1 MYSRYLLFST
11 LLVMAAEAYARN
23 DNNMIGINAQL
34 QDKTAEGSISS
45 ADSISL
51 ADSIFKDEELKEV
64 KVVARKAGTSRLA
77 GAVNGIAVNKDEFFK
92 AACCNLGESFT
103 TNPSVDVAYNDA
115 TTGARQIKL
124 LGLSGTYVQMLTEN
138 LPNFRGAAIPYAL
151 GYVPGTWMK
160 GIQVSKG
167 SASVKNG
174 YESITGQINVDYL
187 QPEDEQQVE
196 VNLFGDTKSRIEANA
211 DANVHLS
218 DKWATEFLLH
228 HENIIKNHD
237 DNDDGF
243 YDMPGREQYHLQ
255 NRWVYKG
262 DKYIFHGGVGALK
275 EIRTSGQAEE
285 HLNAHT
291 LSSDSHKMVSDS
303 DASSSDSQAMAS
315 DLSSDS
321 QNLFRIRL
329 HTNRYAGYMKHAFIL
344 NREHG
349 TNIALMSS
357 ASMHQLDAQ
366 YGNRFYN
373 LNEKNLYGSL
383 VFETNF
389 TQQHNL
395 SLGLSMNHDYLGQ
408 RTNVNVY
415 PSTSLNSS
423 SGQSS
428 SYILPE
434 MQRLNEKET
443 TPGAYAQYTYTLG
456 TKLTAMAGV
465 RFDHSSIYGNFFT
478 PRFHVK
484 YSPVEAVSI
493 RLSAGKGYRTVF
505 GLAEYN
511 YLLAS
516 GRELQIAGRD
526 LQTSAPGSQTSAGS
540 LLSSNGLKQEEAWN
554 YGVSTAFYIPLF
566 SKTLKLNA
574 EYYYTDFR
582 NQAVVD
588 YDADSRL
595 IVIHNLQG
603 KSYSHTFQID
613 ASYPLLKGLEIT
625 AAYRLNNVKCSYGIE
640 NELKEKPLTSK
651 YKALFTA
658 SYKTPLALWQFD
670 ATVQLNGGE
679 RNPEPYQLADGT
691 PSWSSRFHS
700 FEQVSA
706 QITRWFRHWSIYVGG
721 ENLTGFRQKTPIY
734 GAAQPWGRD
743 FEPTLIWGPVEGR
756 MFYAGVRVKL

>member
-1 MYSRYLLFST
+1 MYSRYILTGALLMLALKGYSQT
-11 LLVMAAEAYARN
+11 
-23 DNNMIGINAQL
+23 D
-34 QDKTAEGSISS
+34 TA
-45 ADSISL
+45 SL
-51 ADSIFKDEELKEV
+51 DSIFKDEELKEV

-77 GAVNGIAVNKDEFFK
+77 GAVNGIAVNKDELFK

-151 GYVPGTWMK
+151 GYVPGPWMK
-160 GIQVSKG
+160 GILVSKG

-196 VNLFGDTKSRIEANA
+196 VNLFGDSKSRIEANA

-218 DKWATEFLLH
+218 DKWATEILLH
-228 HENIIKNHD
+228 HENILQNHD
-237 DNDDGF
+237 DNGDGF
-243 YDMPGREQYHLQ
+243 YDMPGREQYNVQ

-262 DKYIFHGGVGALK
+262 NKYIFHGGLGALK
-275 EIRTSGQAEE
+275 EIRTSGQDEE
-285 HLNAHT
+285 HVH
-291 LSSDSHKMVSDS
+291 SDEIY
-303 DASSSDSQAMAS
+303 
-315 DLSSDS
+315 
-321 QNLFRIRL
+321 RIKL
-329 HTNRYAGYMKHAFIL
+329 HTNRYEGYMKHAFIL
-344 NREHG
+344 NHEHG
-349 TNIALMSS
+349 TNIAFMSS

-366 YGNRFYN
+366 YDNRFYD

-383 VFETNF
+383 MFETNF
-389 TQQHNL
+389 STQHNL
-395 SLGLSMNHDYLGQ
+395 SLGLSVNHDYLGQ
-408 RTNVNVY
+408 RANVNVY
-415 PSTSLNSS
+415 PHVYAD
-423 SGQSS
+423 QKPP
-428 SYILPE
+428 YILSE
-434 MQRLNEKET
+434 RQRLNEKET

-465 RFDHSSIYGNFFT
+465 RIDHSSIYGNFFT

-484 YSPVEAVSI
+484 YSPIDAISI

-516 GRELQIAGRD
+516 GRKFQITGD
-526 LQTSAPGSQTSAGS
+526 
-540 LLSSNGLKQEEAWN
+540 GLKQEEAWN
-554 YGVSTAFYIPLF
+554 YGVSTAFYIPMF
-566 SKTLKLNA
+566 GKTLKLNA
-574 EYYYTDFR
+574 EYYYTDFK

-588 YDADSRL
+588 YESAKEL
-595 IVIHNLQG
+595 IAIYNLIG

-625 AAYRLNNVKCSYGIE
+625 AAYRLNDVKCTYDYGK
-640 NELKEKPLTSK
+640 NLKEKPLTSK

-658 SYKTPLALWQFD
+658 SYKTPLGLWQFD
-670 ATVQLNGGE
+670 ATVQLNGGG
-679 RNPEPYQLADGT
+679 RNPEPYQLADGSQ
-691 PSWSSRFHS
+691 SWSPRFHS

-721 ENLTGFRQKTPIY
+721 ENLTGFKQKTPIY
-734 GAAQPWGRD
+734 GAGNPWGSD
-743 FEPTLIWGPVEGR
+743 FEPTLVWGPVEGR
-756 MFYAGVRVKL
+756 MFYAGVRVHF

>member
-1 MYSRYLLFST
+1 MYSRYILLSA
-11 LLVMAAEAYARN
+11 LLVIGAETYAKNNKTEVASLLSYN
-23 DNNMIGINAQL
+23 DSEGNAP
-34 QDKTAEGSISS
+34 
-45 ADSISL
+45 ADSSYQ
-51 ADSIFKDEELKEV
+51 DSIFKDQTLQEV
-64 KVVARKAGTSRLA
+64 KAVARKPGTSRLA
-77 GAVNGIAVNKDEFFK
+77 GAVNGIAMNKDELFK

-151 GYVPGTWMK
+151 GYVPGPWMK

-167 SASVKNG
+167 CASVKNG

-218 DKWATEFLLH
+218 DRWATEILLH

-237 DNDDGF
+237 DNGDGF
-243 YDMPGREQYHLQ
+243 YDMPGREQYNVQ

-262 DKYIFHGGVGALK
+262 KSYIFHGGLGALK
-275 EIRTSGQAEE
+275 EIRTSGQDEE
-285 HLNAHT
+285 HVH
-291 LSSDSHKMVSDS
+291 SDDIY
-303 DASSSDSQAMAS
+303 
-315 DLSSDS
+315 
-321 QNLFRIRL
+321 RIKL
-329 HTNRYAGYMKHAFIL
+329 HTNRYEGYMKHAFIL
-344 NREHG
+344 NHEHG
-349 TNIALMSS
+349 TNIAFMSS
-357 ASMHQLDAQ
+357 ASMHQLNAR
-366 YGNRFYN
+366 YGNKLYD

-383 VFETNF
+383 MFETNF
-389 TQQHNL
+389 STQHNL
-395 SLGLSMNHDYLGQ
+395 SLGLSFNHDYLGQ
-408 RTNVNVY
+408 NE
-415 PSTSLNSS
+415 
-423 SGQSS
+423 GQNKG
-428 SYILPE
+428 
-434 MQRLNEKET
+434 QNEKET

-465 RFDHSSIYGNFFT
+465 RFDHSSLYGNFFT

-484 YSPVEAVSI
+484 YSPVDAISI

-505 GLAEYN
+505 GMAEYN

-516 GRELQIAGRD
+516 GRNLNI
-526 LQTSAPGSQTSAGS
+526 SKS
-540 LLSSNGLKQEEAWN
+540 LKQEEAWN
-554 YGVSTAFYIPLF
+554 YGLSTAFYTPMF
-566 SKTLKLNA
+566 GKTLKLNA

-588 YDADSRL
+588 YDANKEFISIYNL
-595 IVIHNLQG
+595 IG

-625 AAYRLNNVKCSYGIE
+625 AAYRLNDVKCTYDYGKT
-640 NELKEKPLTSK
+640 LKEKPLTSK

-658 SYKTPLALWQFD
+658 SYKTPLGLWQFD
-670 ATVQLNGGE
+670 ATVQLNGGG
-679 RNPEPYQLADGT
+679 RNPEPYQLADGSR
-691 PSWSSRFHS
+691 SWSPRFHS

-706 QITRWFRHWSIYVGG
+706 QVTRWFRHWSIYVGG
-721 ENLTGFRQKTPIY
+721 ENLTGFMQKTPIY
-734 GAAQPWGRD
+734 GASNPWGSD
-743 FEPTLIWGPVEGR
+743 FEPTLVWGPVEGR
-756 MFYAGVRVKL
+756 MFYAGVRVHF

>member
-1 MYSRYLLFST
+1 MYSRYILTSALLMLALKGYSQT
-11 LLVMAAEAYARN
+11 
-23 DNNMIGINAQL
+23 D
-34 QDKTAEGSISS
+34 TA
-45 ADSISL
+45 SL
-51 ADSIFKDEELKEV
+51 DSIFKDEELKEV

-77 GAVNGIAVNKDEFFK
+77 GAVNGIAVNKDELFK

-151 GYVPGTWMK
+151 GYVPGPWMK

-218 DKWATEFLLH
+218 DKWATEILLH
-228 HENIIKNHD
+228 HENILQNHD
-237 DNDDGF
+237 DNGDGF
-243 YDMPGREQYHLQ
+243 YDMPGREQYNVQ

-262 DKYIFHGGVGALK
+262 KNYIFHGGLGALK
-275 EIRTSGQAEE
+275 EIRTSGQDVE
-285 HLNAHT
+285 HVH
-291 LSSDSHKMVSDS
+291 SDDIY
-303 DASSSDSQAMAS
+303 
-315 DLSSDS
+315 
-321 QNLFRIRL
+321 RIKL
-329 HTNRYAGYMKHAFIL
+329 HTNRYEGYMKHAFIL
-344 NREHG
+344 NHEHG
-349 TNIALMSS
+349 TNIAFMSS

-366 YGNRFYN
+366 YGNKFYD

-383 VFETNF
+383 MFETNF
-389 TQQHNL
+389 STQHNL
-395 SLGLSMNHDYLGQ
+395 SLGLSFKHDYLGQ
-408 RTNVNVY
+408 N
-415 PSTSLNSS
+415 L
-423 SGQSS
+423 GQ
-428 SYILPE
+428 
-434 MQRLNEKET
+434 NEKET

-465 RFDHSSIYGNFFT
+465 RFDHSSLYGNFFT

-484 YSPVEAVSI
+484 YSPIDAISI

-516 GRELQIAGRD
+516 GRNLNIGED
-526 LQTSAPGSQTSAGS
+526 
-540 LLSSNGLKQEEAWN
+540 LKQEEAWN
-554 YGVSTAFYIPLF
+554 YGLSTAFYIPMF
-566 SKTLKLNA
+566 GKTLKLNA
-574 EYYYTDFR
+574 EYYYTDFK

-588 YDADSRL
+588 YESDKEL
-595 IVIHNLQG
+595 IAIYNLMG

-625 AAYRLNNVKCSYGIE
+625 AAYRLNDVKCTYDYGKI
-640 NELKEKPLTSK
+640 LMEKPLTSK

-658 SYKTPLALWQFD
+658 SYKTPLGLWQFD
-670 ATVQLNGGE
+670 ATVQLNGGG
-679 RNPEPYQLADGT
+679 RNPEPYQLADGSQ
-691 PSWSSRFHS
+691 SWSPRFHS

-706 QITRWFRHWSIYVGG
+706 QVTRWFRHWSIYVGG
-721 ENLTGFRQKTPIY
+721 ENLTGFKQKTPIY
-734 GAAQPWGRD
+734 GASTPWGSD
-743 FEPTLIWGPVEGR
+743 FEPTLVWGPVEGR
-756 MFYAGVRVKL
+756 MFYAGVRVHF

>member
-1 MYSRYLLFST
+1 MYSRYILLSA
-11 LLVMAAEAYARN
+11 LLVIGAETYAKNNKTEVASLLSYN
-23 DNNMIGINAQL
+23 DSEGNAP
-34 QDKTAEGSISS
+34 
-45 ADSISL
+45 ADSSYQ
-51 ADSIFKDEELKEV
+51 DSIFKDQTLQEV
-64 KVVARKAGTSRLA
+64 KAVARKPGTSRLA
-77 GAVNGIAVNKDEFFK
+77 GAVNGIAMNKDELFK

-151 GYVPGTWMK
+151 GYVPGPWMK

-218 DKWATEFLLH
+218 DRWATEILLH

-237 DNDDGF
+237 DNGDGF
-243 YDMPGREQYHLQ
+243 YDMPGREQYNVQ

-262 DKYIFHGGVGALK
+262 KSYIFHGGLGALK
-275 EIRTSGQAEE
+275 EIRTSGQDEE
-285 HLNAHT
+285 HVH
-291 LSSDSHKMVSDS
+291 SDDIY
-303 DASSSDSQAMAS
+303 
-315 DLSSDS
+315 
-321 QNLFRIRL
+321 RIKL
-329 HTNRYAGYMKHAFIL
+329 HTNRYEGYMKHAFIL
-344 NREHG
+344 NHEHG
-349 TNIALMSS
+349 TNIAFMSS
-357 ASMHQLDAQ
+357 ASMHQLNAR
-366 YGNRFYN
+366 YGNKLYD

-383 VFETNF
+383 MFETNF
-389 TQQHNL
+389 YTQHNL
-395 SLGLSMNHDYLGQ
+395 SLGLSFNHDYLGQ
-408 RTNVNVY
+408 NE
-415 PSTSLNSS
+415 
-423 SGQSS
+423 GQNKV
-428 SYILPE
+428 
-434 MQRLNEKET
+434 QNEKET

-465 RFDHSSIYGNFFT
+465 RFDHSSLYGNFFT

-484 YSPVEAVSI
+484 YSPVDAISI

-505 GLAEYN
+505 GMAEYN

-516 GRELQIAGRD
+516 GRNLNI
-526 LQTSAPGSQTSAGS
+526 SKS
-540 LLSSNGLKQEEAWN
+540 LKQEEAWN
-554 YGVSTAFYIPLF
+554 YGLSTAFYIPMF
-566 SKTLKLNA
+566 GKTLKLNA

-588 YDADSRL
+588 YDANKEFISIYNL
-595 IVIHNLQG
+595 IG

-625 AAYRLNNVKCSYGIE
+625 AAYRLNDVKCTYDYDKT
-640 NELKEKPLTSK
+640 LKEKPLTSK

-658 SYKTPLALWQFD
+658 SYKTPLGLWQFD
-670 ATVQLNGGE
+670 ATVQLNGGG
-679 RNPEPYQLADGT
+679 RNPEPYQLADGSR
-691 PSWSSRFHS
+691 SWSPRFHS

-706 QITRWFRHWSIYVGG
+706 QVTRWFRHWSIYVGG
-721 ENLTGFRQKTPIY
+721 ENLTGFKQKTPIY
-734 GAAQPWGRD
+734 GASNPWGSD
-743 FEPTLIWGPVEGR
+743 FEPTLVWGPVEGR
-756 MFYAGVRVKL
+756 MFYAGVRVHF

>member
-1 MYSRYLLFST
+1 MYSRYILLSA
-11 LLVMAAEAYARN
+11 LLVIGAETYAKNNKTEVASLLSCN
-23 DNNMIGINAQL
+23 DSEGNAP
-34 QDKTAEGSISS
+34 
-45 ADSISL
+45 ADSSYQ
-51 ADSIFKDEELKEV
+51 DSIFKDQTLQEV
-64 KVVARKAGTSRLA
+64 KAVARKPGTSRLA
-77 GAVNGIAVNKDEFFK
+77 GAINGIAMNKDELFK

-151 GYVPGTWMK
+151 GYVPGPWMK

-218 DKWATEFLLH
+218 DRWATEILLH

-237 DNDDGF
+237 DNGDGF
-243 YDMPGREQYHLQ
+243 YDMPGREQYNVQ

-262 DKYIFHGGVGALK
+262 KSYIFHGGLGALK
-275 EIRTSGQAEE
+275 EIRTSGQDEE
-285 HLNAHT
+285 HVH
-291 LSSDSHKMVSDS
+291 SDDIY
-303 DASSSDSQAMAS
+303 
-315 DLSSDS
+315 
-321 QNLFRIRL
+321 RIKL
-329 HTNRYAGYMKHAFIL
+329 HTNRYEGYMKHAFIL
-344 NREHG
+344 NHEHG
-349 TNIALMSS
+349 TNIAFMSS
-357 ASMHQLDAQ
+357 ASMHQLNAR
-366 YGNRFYN
+366 YGNKLYD

-383 VFETNF
+383 MFETNF
-389 TQQHNL
+389 YTQHNL
-395 SLGLSMNHDYLGQ
+395 SLGLSFNHDYLGQ
-408 RTNVNVY
+408 NE
-415 PSTSLNSS
+415 
-423 SGQSS
+423 GQNKG
-428 SYILPE
+428 
-434 MQRLNEKET
+434 QNEKET

-465 RFDHSSIYGNFFT
+465 RFDHSSLYGNFFT

-484 YSPVEAVSI
+484 YSPVDAISI

-505 GLAEYN
+505 GMAEYN

-516 GRELQIAGRD
+516 GRNLNI
-526 LQTSAPGSQTSAGS
+526 SKS
-540 LLSSNGLKQEEAWN
+540 LKQEEAWN
-554 YGVSTAFYIPLF
+554 YGLSTAFYIPMF
-566 SKTLKLNA
+566 GKTLKLNA

-588 YDADSRL
+588 YDANKEFISIYNL
-595 IVIHNLQG
+595 IG

-625 AAYRLNNVKCSYGIE
+625 AAYRLNDVKCTYDYGKT
-640 NELKEKPLTSK
+640 LKEKPLTSK

-658 SYKTPLALWQFD
+658 SYKTPLGLWQFD
-670 ATVQLNGGE
+670 ATVQLNGGG
-679 RNPEPYQLADGT
+679 RNPEPYQLADGSR
-691 PSWSSRFHS
+691 SWSPRFHS

-706 QITRWFRHWSIYVGG
+706 QVTRWFRHWSIYVGG
-721 ENLTGFRQKTPIY
+721 ENLTGFKQKTPIY
-734 GAAQPWGRD
+734 GASNPWGSD
-743 FEPTLIWGPVEGR
+743 FEPTLVWGPVEGR
-756 MFYAGVRVKL
+756 MFYAGVRVHF

>member
-1 MYSRYLLFST
+1 MYSRYLLLST
-11 LLVMAAEAYARN
+11 LLVVGAEAYAY
-23 DNNMIGINAQL
+23 DNNEKVGINARP
-34 QDKTAEGSISS
+34 QDKASKDSVFST
-45 ADSISL
+45 DSIL
-51 ADSIFKDEELKEV
+51 KNKVLKEV
-64 KVVARKAGTSRLA
+64 DIVARKAGTSRLA
-77 GAVNGIAVNKDEFFK
+77 GAVNGISVNKDELFK

-151 GYVPGTWMK
+151 GYVPGPWMK

-218 DKWATEFLLH
+218 DKWATEVLLH
-228 HENIIKNHD
+228 HENILKNHD
-237 DNDDGF
+237 DNGDGF
-243 YDMPGREQYHLQ
+243 YDMPGREQYNLQ

-262 DKYIFHGGVGALK
+262 DKYIFHGGLGVLK
-275 EIRTSGQAEE
+275 EIRTSGQDKE
-285 HLNAHT
+285 HLDPAA
-291 LSSDSHKMVSDS
+291 S
-303 DASSSDSQAMAS
+303 ASSPDS
-315 DLSSDS
+315 L
-321 QNLFRIRL
+321 NLYRIKL
-329 HTNRYAGYMKHAFIL
+329 HTNRYEGYMKHAFIL
-344 NREHG
+344 DREHG

-357 ASMHQLDAQ
+357 ASLHQLDAQ
-366 YGNRFYN
+366 YGNKSYD

-383 VFETNF
+383 MFETNF
-389 TQQHNL
+389 TRQHNL
-395 SLGLSMNHDYLGQ
+395 SLGLSVNHDYLGQ
-408 RTNVNVY
+408 RTNMDV
-415 PSTSLNSS
+415 
-423 SGQSS
+423 
-428 SYILPE
+428 PE

-456 TKLTAMAGV
+456 TKLTVMAGA
-465 RFDHSSIYGNFFT
+465 RFDHSSIYGSFFT
-478 PRFHVK
+478 PRFHMR
-484 YSPVEAVSI
+484 YSPVDAVSI

-505 GLAEYN
+505 AMAEYN

-516 GRELQIAGRD
+516 GREFQIAGE
-526 LQTSAPGSQTSAGS
+526 
-540 LLSSNGLKQEEAWN
+540 GLEQEEAWN

-566 SKTLKLNA
+566 NKTLKLNA
-574 EYYYTDFR
+574 EYYYTDFK

-588 YDADSRL
+588 YDYDSRL
-595 IVIHNLQG
+595 ILIDNLQG

-625 AAYRLNNVKCSYGIE
+625 AAYRLNDVKCTYGIE
-640 NELKEKPLTSK
+640 KELKEKPLTGK

-670 ATVQLNGGE
+670 ATVQLNGGG
-679 RNPEPYQLADGT
+679 RNPDPYLLADGT
-691 PSWSSRFHS
+691 PSWSPGFHS

-721 ENLTGFRQKTPIY
+721 ENLTGFKQKTPIY
-734 GAAQPWGRD
+734 DAARPWGRD
-743 FEPTLIWGPVEGR
+743 FEPTLVWGPVEGR